1 MKINTAREAWFSAY
15 YQPWNSVL
23 ASAAD
28 RAELGKVE
36 GAGYV
41 RRKATE
47 MMDGQKVSYWRW
59 VYAGAVSE
67 TRQNRPS
74 TTTRCANQA
83 LAGCVQQAIGTLPAH
98 LQAFGHHMYNPL
110 GIDDHREAAEG
121 AVFHLAYSQMGR
133 MTANKRERAEY
144 VAKGVLYRYRRQH
157 QGGQSACA
165 DPLSAPESF
174 RAWLDDTYGVRLA
187 SENWTRDWSPF
198 VQASFY
204 VCNDLDRQALAPVA
218 AAIGEMKAVA

>member
-1 MKINTAREAWFSAY
+1 MKINTAREAWFLAY

-23 ASAAD
+23 ASAVA

-47 MMDGQKVSYWRW
+47 TMDGEEVTYWRW
-59 VYAGAVSE
+59 VYAGAVAE

-83 LAGCVQQAIGTLPAH
+83 LAGRIQQAIDTLPAH

-110 GIDDHREAAEG
+110 CTNDHREVAESI
-121 AVFHLAYSQMGR
+121 VFHLAYVQMDR
-133 MTANKRERAEY
+133 MTASKRERAEY
-144 VAKGVLYRYRRQH
+144 VANGVLYRYRRQH

-165 DPLSAPESF
+165 DPLAAPEAF
-174 RAWLDDTYGVRLA
+174 RAWLDDEYGVRLA

-218 AAIGEMKAVA
+218 SVIGEMKAVA